1 MNRDAMAR
9 LLYSAWCVQKAYTQK
24 KFHDL
29 RQSDRIGWLDA
40 ADAAIAECANA
51 AEEAYREGAAHGH
64 AYSSDWMH
72 SATRAKW
79 GK

>member
-1 MNRDAMAR
+1 MALR
-9 LLYSAWCVQKAYTQK
+9 LFCMATGQVESVFVA
-24 KFHDL
+24 L
-29 RQSDRIGWLDA
+29 REQDKELWRNI
-40 ADAAIAECANA
+40 ADAAIRECANA

>member
-1 MNRDAMAR
+1 MDRDVMALR
-9 LLYSAWCVQKAYTQK
+9 LFCMATGQVESVFVA
-24 KFHDL
+24 L
-29 RQSDRIGWLDA
+29 REQDKELWRNI
-40 ADAAIAECANA
+40 ADAAIRECANA